1 MLAGIAKIEL
11 SGHLHLYYQCKK
23 NDYTKLSTVDERRQ
37 KGFKRKFRHV
47 WLEDRSLAF
56 EETTGIWWLLYFE
69 NEGLFCLLC
78 RKHNVDNP
86 SNKSKIFNA
95 APSVQFRKEA
105 IIEHSKGKQHQSAVQ
120 AEMAQRVSVFH
131 RQEEERELVKDEVL
145 HNAFVALYWLAKES
159 VANKKFFSLLNL
171 FCVTGLKK
179 MEFFPYKSQSTIRE
193 MALTIGSVLKES
205 VLCQVRKAQSYG

>member
-37 KGFKRKFRHV
+37 KGFKRKFQHV
-47 WLEDRSLAF
+47 WLEDHSLAF

-95 APSVQFRKEA
+95 APSVRFRKEA
-105 IIEHSKGKQHQSAVQ
+105 IIEHSKGRQIKVLFKQKWHKGCLCSTG
-120 AEMAQRVSVFH
+120 R
-131 RQEEERELVKDEVL
+131 KK
-145 HNAFVALYWLAKES
+145 KES
-159 VANKKFFSLLNL
+159 LSRMRFCTMHLLHSIGL
-171 FCVTGLKK
+171 LKK
-179 MEFFPYKSQSTIRE
+179 VSPTRNSSH
-193 MALTIGSVLKES
+193 
-205 VLCQVRKAQSYG
+205 C